1 LVVPRL
7 PLMVLRLAIALA
19 IQSTSVP
26 PPPRSP
32 APTPLPVAA
41 SRAQTAARQLHTIA
55 IDERLAQDAHLAIGD
70 RVVISGQPGA
80 GRAGLGDTV
89 VVAAIVSPRADPSE
103 VARDDY
109 RVHLHLTDL
118 QRLSGAEDRVDR
130 FAVRTTGPE
139 YTDRALARINASAF
153 GFRAYRSSDVA
164 VATSKTFQVVSRFHR
179 AIAVITITASALFLL
194 CILILRVDERRRE
207 IGALRLMGISSRS
220 VVVSVVI
227 EAALISVV
235 GSVVGTGIG
244 WVTSL
249 AITWHYRGVYRTP
262 LAFALVTPDI
272 VAFAV
277 AVALVLGIGA
287 GFLAA
292 ARMVRVPPLKL
303 FGR

>member
-1 LVVPRL
+1 LL
-7 PLMVLRLAIALA
+7 FLLLRLALVLA
-19 IQSTSVP
+19 AQSASP
-26 PPPRSP
+26 PPD
-32 APTPLPVAA
+32 TGA
-41 SRAQTAARQLHTIA
+41 SALRTVA
-55 IDERLAQDAHLAIGD
+55 IDDRLAEDAHLKIGD
-70 RVVISGQPGA
+70 RIVISGQPGA
-80 GRAGLGDTV
+80 ARAGLGDTV
-89 VVAAIVSPRADPSE
+89 VIAAIVSQRADPSE

-118 QRLSGAEDRVDR
+118 ERQSGAGDRVDR
-130 FAVRTTGPE
+130 FAIRTAGPAF
-139 YTDRALARINASAF
+139 TDRALARINASAF

-179 AIAVITITASALFLL
+179 AIAVITITASGLFLL

-207 IGALRLMGISSRS
+207 IAALRLMGISRRS
-220 VVVSVVI
+220 VVWSVVI
-227 EAALISVV
+227 EAALISMV
-235 GSVVGTGIG
+235 GSIVGTGIG

-249 AITWHYRGVYRTP
+249 VINWHYRGLYRTP

-277 AVALVLGIGA
+277 GVSVVLGVGM

-292 ARMVRVPPLKL
+292 TRMVRVPPLKL